1 MLAAILAVN
10 IGVPT
15 TSGARTI
22 ADVRAEAA
30 RIEQQIQDNGDRIAA
45 LGEQYNGAVLQL
57 QQLEAD
63 QVRAAA
69 KLRVAE
75 NRVRSLHTS
84 VAALAVRLYTTRSV
98 GSVAMQSIEVG
109 NFMDYTRSQQ
119 YTAASTTKDL
129 DLISHLQA
137 VQVDLGRRR
146 RALEKSVGAARAQRD
161 RLSANRREIEAANA
175 TAQRL
180 LGETKGE
187 LGRLIHAEEQ
197 RRLAEQ
203 RAAAKA
209 RAAADAAA
217 AAQRAQSAQ
226 SPATGLGPQGPDTP
240 LPPAPPPSSQVAKV
254 IAYARAQLG
263 KPYVYNTAGPDT
275 FDCSGLTMMAWA
287 QAGVSMPHYS
297 GAQYSMFP
305 HVSLDQLQPGDLIFK
320 GPGGSDHV
328 SLYVGGGM
336 QIAATHTGSY
346 VLLQPVVYSHL
357 SGAARPG

>member
-1 MLAAILAVN
+1 MIRATSRVVAMLAAILAVN

-197 RRLAEQ
+197 RRL
-203 RAAAKA
+203 
-209 RAAADAAA
+209 
-217 AAQRAQSAQ
+217 
-226 SPATGLGPQGPDTP
+226 
-240 LPPAPPPSSQVAKV
+240 
-254 IAYARAQLG
+254 
-263 KPYVYNTAGPDT
+263 
-275 FDCSGLTMMAWA
+275 
-287 QAGVSMPHYS
+287 
-297 GAQYSMFP
+297 
-305 HVSLDQLQPGDLIFK
+305 
-320 GPGGSDHV
+320 
-328 SLYVGGGM
+328 
-336 QIAATHTGSY
+336 
-346 VLLQPVVYSHL
+346 
-357 SGAARPG
+357 